1 MIKRKT
7 WTKKKSKE
15 DSNEIY
21 KYACANTKKQRKI
34 MTKILNLNQR
44 ELNYMYGLFTLRNI
58 EEKKNT
64 HWRNEIVTKSINT
77 SNIKT

>member
-1 MIKRKT
+1 MCKY
-7 WTKKKSKE
+7 KKAKE
-15 DSNEIY
+15 
-21 KYACANTKKQRKI
+21 I

-58 EEKKNT
+58 EEKKFT